1 MTCGTHDPRLAVGYV
16 RVSTEEQ
23 RDNFSVR
30 EQRDIIMRRFK
41 EHGYARIEI
50 REEQAVSGENIK
62 DRPVVRGII
71 EGVKADKIA
80 AIGVSD
86 LSRLSRDKDCTDGL
100 RIREICGEHKARIIT
115 RDDNFDCTS
124 IHELMIFMMKLA
136 GSAMQKH
143 WNITHLT
150 RGQKRAAQ
158 EGRLFNGPVAFGYR
172 RTRDTFVNPGNNKV
186 KEKSALEV
194 DLVEA
199 DIVRKIFKRVQQE
212 GTAKVARW
220 LNSEGLLRA
229 VKSPNART
237 RLAIRFP
244 HIYATA
250 PTVREWRGSDVRYT
264 IRNPLYKGTWQWGR
278 RADSPF
284 FKDEDVFV
292 SLPME
297 RLRIVS
303 DAVWASANALLD
315 ARREAPPRTTTSPYL
330 FSGVLRCALC
340 GGPMK
345 GHRRD
350 SGKRGRVYRCADRGD
365 GSRCPGAQVSER
377 IARRAVR
384 SRLVAL
390 LGGLRIERLLSR
402 AIRDVLD
409 ARDPEDVLNEIQLQ
423 ADALRVQKDRVIEL
437 YVENH
442 ITPEERDYRLTRI
455 REGEARLTARAR
467 QERTRKASAVTAEDL
482 RIFIGTDISPWVR
495 RLSGPR
501 LARVTKLVFSSFRIE
516 ATGFSQARVARVTKE
531 RFSTDFATLQAT
543 RRAFLDNTPH

>member
-1 MTCGTHDPRLAVGYV
+1 MSCGTHDRRLAVGYV
-16 RVSTEEQ
+16 RVSAEGQ

-50 REEQAVSGENIK
+50 REEQAVSGETIK
-62 DRPVVRGII
+62 DRPVLLGII
-71 EGVKADKIA
+71 EGIKAGKIG
-80 AIGVSD
+80 AIGVSE

-100 RIREICGEHKARIIT
+100 RIREICGDHKVRILT
-115 RDDNFDCTS
+115 REDNFSCTS
-124 IHELMIFMMKLA
+124 IDELMIFMVKLA

-143 WNITHLT
+143 MSVTQMT

-158 EGRLFNGPVAFGYR
+158 EGRLFNGPVPFGYR
-172 RTRDTFVNPGNNKV
+172 RTRDTFVNPGNKKV
-186 KEKSALEV
+186 TEKSALEV
-194 DLVEA
+194 DPAEA
-199 DIVRKIFKRVQQE
+199 EIVRKIFARVQQE

-250 PTVREWRGSDVRYT
+250 PMVRSWRGSDVRY
-264 IRNPLYKGTWQWGR
+264 ILRSPLYKGTWQWGR
-278 RADSPF
+278 RADSSF

-303 DAVWASANALLD
+303 DAVWAGANALLD
-315 ARREAPPRTTTSPYL
+315 ARRESPPRTTTSPYL

-350 SGKRGRVYRCADRGD
+350 SGKRGRVYRCANRGD
-365 GSRCPGAQVSER
+365 GSRCLGAQVSER

-384 SRLVAL
+384 MRLVAL

-402 AIRDVLD
+402 AIRDLLE
-409 ARDPEDVLNEIQLQ
+409 ARDPEDVLADLQ
-423 ADALRVQKDRVIEL
+423 RQSEALRVQKDRVIEL

-442 ITPEERDYRLTRI
+442 ITPEERDYRLSRI
-455 REGEARLTARAR
+455 REDETRLTVRVR
-467 QERTRKASAVTAEDL
+467 QERTRKATAVTAEDL
-482 RIFIGTDISPWVR
+482 RAFVGSDISPWVR
-495 RLSGPR
+495 RLSGTR
-501 LARVTKLVFSSFRIE
+501 LARVTKLVYSSFRVE
-516 ATGFSQARVARVTKE
+516 ATGFTNARRARVTKE
-531 RFSTDFATLQAT
+531 RFSADFATLRVAKAT
-543 RRAFLDNTPH
+543 FLDNTPH